1 MKGHRG
7 GGDVRGGGGGGGDP
21 SMLNSVSL
29 GISLTCV
36 WYCLVS

>member
-7 GGDVRGGGGGGGDP
+7 EGDVRGGGGGDP